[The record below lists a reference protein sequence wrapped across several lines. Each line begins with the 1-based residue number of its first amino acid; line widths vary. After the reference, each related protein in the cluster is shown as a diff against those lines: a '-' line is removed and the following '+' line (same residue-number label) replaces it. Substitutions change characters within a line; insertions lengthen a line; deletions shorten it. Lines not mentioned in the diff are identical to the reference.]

1 MDLELLNREIS
12 KFSKESHGSS
22 NYHQEEL
29 FVMGRKSTEFAPL
42 KYLVK
47 KVDGVEDA
55 HSLVKLGFIH
65 DSYELFEIES
75 FAPWFEQQ
83 FSRKLLRK
91 HSRLVSILH
100 LPDTKSALATI
111 EEVDRCYQTLRNEQ
125 IIFNNK
131 NLPVQLGEWYAKF
144 IFGLQQ
150 KKSSSQRGFDFFVE
164 NDRVEV
170 RIQWGDLPSPKGVK
184 IRKSMVELSK
194 YAVVIYLANNFMIR
208 EICYLDC
215 DFILRKFS
223 GKGHTIFLKDSDIE
237 SDFFSR
243 SNKQFDK
250 VVNGGLLLQFAN
262 PALAIKLAEKF
273 E

>member
-22 NYHQEEL
+22 NYHQDEL
-29 FVMGRKSTEFAPL
+29 FVMGRGSGEFAPL

-47 KVDGVEDA
+47 KVEGAVDA

-65 DSYELFEIES
+65 DSYELFEIET
-75 FAPWFEQQ
+75 FAPWFEKQ

-91 HSRLVSILH
+91 HARLVSILH
-100 LPDTKSALATI
+100 LPDTKTALATI
-111 EEVDRCYQTLRNEQ
+111 EAVNRCYETLRQEQ
-125 IIFNNK
+125 ILFNNK

-150 KKSSSQRGFDFFVE
+150 KKSTSQRGFDFYV
-164 NDRVEV
+164 DSSRVEV
-170 RIQWGDLPSPKGVK
+170 RVQWGDLPSPKGVK
-184 IRKSMVELSK
+184 IRKSMAELSK
-194 YAVVIYLANNFMIR
+194 HAVIIYLANNFMIR
-208 EICYLDC
+208 EVCYLDC

-223 GKGHTIFLKDSDIE
+223 CKGHTIFLKDGDIE
-237 SDFFSR
+237 SYFFSK
-243 SNKQFDK
+243 SSKHFDK
-250 VVNGGLLLQFAN
+250 VVNSGLLLQFAN